1 MTYESYCKD
10 MKRFKATPM
19 SEKDFNAMLGIED
32 EATSPLFI
40 EPKSAKSKKVEPTLK
55 AHVEIKPPKEKRAY
69 KYAQNEEER
78 RLARTQYTRT
88 KREKFKEAGL
98 TNKGKP
104 FKNKKA
110 ST

>member
-1 MTYESYCKD
+1 
-10 MKRFKATPM
+10 MKRFKATPIGV
-19 SEKDFNAMLGIED
+19 KDFNAMQSIED
-32 EATSPLFI
+32 EVIPPLFI
-40 EPKSAKSKKVEPTLK
+40 EPKAAKSKKVEPTLK